1 MVYSGWPLCELP
13 KARTRDCPSLTLA
26 FAVVTVGYVGVTS
39 DPRRDTMAQSVSR
52 MGRQGKGAASGAV
65 KRRRMRGG
73 ERREQLLDVAAA
85 IVRSQGVHAVTME
98 RVAAEAAVSKPV
110 VYSHFAN
117 TTDLV
122 DALLGRE
129 ERALDASV
137 AEQVAKAT
145 TVRETLQA
153 CGRPWFDAFTG
164 ADPLYRRLVLE
175 QAAKPQ
181 LEQGRVERRFAVVEF
196 LATLLHERAGLKRR
210 DARIAAAV
218 LIGGFE
224 SAASYWSIARS
235 IGREHVRDMYEAMAE
250 AAISAISADDL

>member
-1 MVYSGWPLCELP
+1 MVYRG
-13 KARTRDCPSLTLA
+13 
-26 FAVVTVGYVGVTS
+26 TVGYVAVTS
-39 DPRRDTMAQSVSR
+39 DARQDTMAQSLSR
-52 MGRQGKGAASGAV
+52 IGSQGKGAAGGAV

-98 RVAAEAAVSKPV
+98 RVAAEADVSKPV

-117 TTDLV
+117 TTELV
-122 DALLGRE
+122 GALLGRE

-137 AEQVAKAT
+137 AEQVTKAA

-164 ADPLYRRLVLE
+164 TDPLYRRLVLE
-175 QAAKPQ
+175 QAAKPE
-181 LEQGRVERRFAVVEF
+181 LERDRVQRRVAVVEF
-196 LATLLHERAGLKRR
+196 LAVLLQERADLKRR

-224 SAASYWSIARS
+224 SAASYWSIARA

-250 AAISAISADDL
+250 AAINAITPDPTRPT